1 MTATS
6 ISQTVEFFWGN
17 YPTGSFSVSAS
28 QVTDPAELTIETVE
42 GFDRDGDLLDDSV
55 EIGIGVSSSAFFE
68 TLSVE
73 LSAFTENSLYD
84 SSEFTISAGNS
95 EPEIGSVWFTPP
107 FTAEWT
113 ITARASDITG
123 ELQDIAQTLPIE
135 IFNMKPESSGSI
147 SSNQT
152 ETIANLHLWRG
163 YDSWGFGYQN
173 GSFGHND
180 SLKSYIWGL
189 GDGNSSSLKNP
200 VHTYTQEGDYVI
212 TLVVEDQ
219 GGYFSETKSW
229 DVSVNDTSQ
238 PVPDIS
244 VDGLPIQEE
253 LIVQTNQRV
262 QFSAFGTSDN
272 VPVSRLFFS
281 WNWGMEIRSRVL
293 AYTKLVTCGSM
304 EAARVLLIP

>member
-1 MTATS
+1 
-6 ISQTVEFFWGN
+6 
-17 YPTGSFSVSAS
+17 
-28 QVTDPAELTIETVE
+28 
-42 GFDRDGDLLDDSV
+42 
-55 EIGIGVSSSAFFE
+55 
-68 TLSVE
+68 
-73 LSAFTENSLYD
+73 
-84 SSEFTISAGNS
+84 
-95 EPEIGSVWFTPP
+95 
-107 FTAEWT
+107 
-113 ITARASDITG
+113 
-123 ELQDIAQTLPIE
+123 
-135 IFNMKPESSGSI
+135 MKPESSGSI

-152 ETIANLHLWRG
+152 ETWLPTYIFGGG

-212 TLVVEDQ
+212 TLIVEDQ

-229 DVSVNDTSQ
+229 DVSVSDTSQ

-281 WNWGMEIRSRVL
+281 WNWGDGDTESGVGLYEVSHLWIDGSGEGTTYSLELFVSDGFQSSQKTVL
-293 AYTKLVTCGSM
+293 VKVLNREPSQVFSEEL
-304 EAARVLLIP
+304 EACLLNTSPSPRD